1 MPEESYLARTSVPP
15 RSEIFSVSALNR
27 SVRDLLEHRYPLLW
41 VAGEISNLLQAK
53 SGHWY
58 FSLKDQAAQVRCVMF
73 RNRSASLDWQP
84 RDGMQIEARALI
96 TMYEARGEFQ
106 LNIET
111 MRLAGQGALYE
122 AFLRLRD
129 KLAGEGLFEAS
140 IKRPLPAYP
149 RAIGIVTS
157 LAAAALRD
165 ILSTLQRRNPSVPV
179 IIYPSAVQGEGAA
192 AQLTR
197 AVQQAGER
205 KECDVLIIARG
216 GGSIEDLWA
225 FNDEALAR
233 AIRNCPM
240 PVISGVG
247 HETDFTIADF
257 ASDQRAPTPTAAA
270 ELAAPSR
277 SDLLREV
284 ASFAAALQRGM
295 ARQIDNR
302 TQRLDLLTSRLGHP
316 DRRIAAQG
324 ELLAQLL
331 LRLSSSTSHALEGK
345 SWRMAG
351 LVQRSRARLPQTMLL
366 GLSVSQLVH
375 RLCKNWSGRDELLTA
390 RLGRIDASLAH
401 LDPAAVLARGYSV
414 IRDTQGRVITRGL
427 ALAAGE
433 LLEVTLAE
441 GGALVRVE
449 RPH

>member
-1 MPEESYLARTSVPP
+1 MPEESYLARTSAPP

-106 LNIET
+106 LNVET

-129 KLAGEGLFEAS
+129 KLAAEGLFEAS

-284 ASFAAALQRGM
+284 ANFAAALQRGM

-366 GLSVSQLVH
+366 GLSVSQLVQ
-375 RLCKNWSGRDELLTA
+375 RLCKNWSGRDQLLTA

-401 LDPAAVLARGYSV
+401 LDPSAVLARGYSV

-427 ALAAGE
+427 ELAAGE

>member
-1 MPEESYLARTSVPP
+1 
-15 RSEIFSVSALNR
+15 
-27 SVRDLLEHRYPLLW
+27 
-41 VAGEISNLLQAK
+41 
-53 SGHWY
+53 
-58 FSLKDQAAQVRCVMF
+58 
-73 RNRSASLDWQP
+73 
-84 RDGMQIEARALI
+84 
-96 TMYEARGEFQ
+96 
-106 LNIET
+106 

-129 KLAGEGLFEAS
+129 KLAAEGLFEAS

-284 ASFAAALQRGM
+284 ANFAAALQRGM

-375 RLCKNWSGRDELLTA
+375 RLCKNWSGRDQLLTA
-390 RLGRIDASLAH
+390 RLGRLNASLAH
-401 LDPAAVLARGYSV
+401 LDPSAVLARGYSV
-414 IRDTQGRVITRGL
+414 IRDTQGRVITRGRE
-427 ALAAGE
+427 LAAGE
-433 LLEVTLAE
+433 LLDVTLAE

>member
-1 MPEESYLARTSVPP
+1 M
-15 RSEIFSVSALNR
+15 
-27 SVRDLLEHRYPLLW
+27 
-41 VAGEISNLLQAK
+41 
-53 SGHWY
+53 
-58 FSLKDQAAQVRCVMF
+58 
-73 RNRSASLDWQP
+73 
-84 RDGMQIEARALI
+84 
-96 TMYEARGEFQ
+96 
-106 LNIET
+106 
-111 MRLAGQGALYE
+111 
-122 AFLRLRD
+122 
-129 KLAGEGLFEAS
+129 
-140 IKRPLPAYP
+140 
-149 RAIGIVTS
+149 
-157 LAAAALRD
+157 
-165 ILSTLQRRNPSVPV
+165 
-179 IIYPSAVQGEGAA
+179 
-192 AQLTR
+192 
-197 AVQQAGER
+197 
-205 KECDVLIIARG
+205 LIIARG

-277 SDLLREV
+277 SGLLREV
-284 ASFAAALQRGM
+284 ANFAAALQRGM

-375 RLCKNWSGRDELLTA
+375 RLCKNWSGQDQLLTA
-390 RLGRIDASLAH
+390 RLGRLNASLAH

-427 ALAAGE
+427 ALAAGD

>member
-284 ASFAAALQRGM
+284 ANFAAALQRGM